1 MSETYTNLLQWL
13 VILAFFLLVVGAM
26 FAEAFWLSRKGWASF
41 GKSFA
46 FSALSNFIGF
56 GIGLFV
62 FFIIFAL
69 FLMFSLD
76 GSLDR
81 AIKSSPIGNPLAV
94 AILIFAVFLTPVLLI
109 ICKRI
114 FLGILKIQT
123 GKAAWIYALASSI
136 LIFVIALGVPILLG
150 YFAFT

>member
-1 MSETYTNLLQWL
+1 
-13 VILAFFLLVVGAM
+13 
-26 FAEAFWLSRKGWASF
+26 
-41 GKSFA
+41 
-46 FSALSNFIGF
+46 
-56 GIGLFV
+56 
-62 FFIIFAL
+62 
-69 FLMFSLD
+69 MFSLD

-81 AIKSSPIGNPLAV
+81 AIKSSPIGNPLAAV
-94 AILIFAVFLTPVLLI
+94 VLIFAVFLTPVLLI